1 MNLKIILIIIS
12 LFFSISIEAKN
23 YDIER
28 SKYIKAIKYYK
39 NRNYKEFKII
49 KKDLIN
55 YPLYADLEYKELHR
69 KKYIND
75 EKVIKFINKY
85 KKSYISEKAYIN
97 LMYRLSSK
105 NNYDKLI
112 SNYKNIGS
120 VDLHCLY
127 IRAKIKKRF
136 LKNID
141 DEIIPIWLSSKSQPK
156 SCDYVFKWFYNNKK
170 LTDELVWQRIKMALN
185 SNNYYLARYLVRF
198 LSNKNKF
205 WANNLLKVYR
215 NPKKNL
221 ISKTYTKNNR
231 YRDTIF
237 SYGLN
242 RIAKKD
248 YLLAKKYL
256 LKIKLLYKVSDQF
269 FINKL
274 TEIFIIGM
282 RNNQKNIFR
291 DKDISLIKYNNIK
304 FNLSYANYAIFNSDW
319 NRLLDS
325 IDNLPDSISKSDK
338 WIYWKGKALYK
349 IKKLDESKLVL
360 DSLSKNRS
368 YYGFLSANILDI
380 PINIVNTPYLA
391 DGKDLKELSSRY
403 EIKRIYELYIL
414 GRKRDARKELRYL
427 FKRSEYENLNAL
439 NVLFK
444 NWGWSDGAIL
454 GYGNTKYFD
463 DIEARFP
470 VLYENFF
477 DKYSNT
483 NIQKSL
489 FLGIARKESIF
500 IQYAKSSAGALGIM
514 QVLPRTAYWV
524 LKKSKMKKVSKN
536 YLYNKNMNIYLGT
549 YYFKYLFSKK
559 KSYVEAIASYNAGLN
574 AVSKWRRTNN
584 ASEDAWIEYIPYDE
598 TKNYVKLVLEYSL
611 VYDWVL
617 NKESTI
623 RVSQLIDVK
632 K

>member
-1 MNLKIILIIIS
+1 
-12 LFFSISIEAKN
+12 
-23 YDIER
+23 
-28 SKYIKAIKYYK
+28 
-39 NRNYKEFKII
+39 
-49 KKDLIN
+49 
-55 YPLYADLEYKELHR
+55 
-69 KKYIND
+69 
-75 EKVIKFINKY
+75 
-85 KKSYISEKAYIN
+85 
-97 LMYRLSSK
+97 MYRLSSK

-282 RNNQKNIFR
+282 RNNQKNIFH
-291 DKDISLIKYNNIK
+291 DKDISLIKYNDIK

-349 IKKLDESKLVL
+349 IKKVDESKLVL

-380 PINIVNTPYLA
+380 PINIVNIPYLV
-391 DGKDLKELSSRY
+391 DDKDLKELSSRY

-470 VLYENFF
+470 VLYEDFF

-489 FLGIARKESIF
+489 FLGVARKESIF

-584 ASEDAWIEYIPYDE
+584 APEDAWIEYIPYDE

-611 VYDWVL
+611 VYDWIL